1 MGLAQAQQQV
11 VRAEIERQV
20 RRGLGPRQSIAP
32 GVAVLPAGAPSSEK
46 LGPVHKTMMR
56 MMRRMLLKK
65 GGGGMTQDD
74 RALLA
79 AFRTSTLWI
88 FRAGAAGG
96 LRRAVLESRKIKH
109 AGPAAGT
116 RCL

>member
-32 GVAVLPAGAPSSEK
+32 GWLFCLRGAFCFEK

-65 GGGGMTQDD
+65 GGGMTQDD

-79 AFRTSTLWI
+79 AFRTPVDFVDVSALAPLVKACGVPY
-88 FRAGAAGG
+88 REAG
-96 LRRAVLESRKIKH
+96 K
-109 AGPAAGT
+109 
-116 RCL
+116 